1 VKKHAWTIAK
11 GIAAIAVLAAVLSRV
26 NLRELGERMLHL
38 RALDIAILVVV
49 TIAQVAVGVVR
60 WWRLLRRLGERAS
73 FGALFAD
80 TVVGL
85 AYSMFLPTT
94 VGGDVVRSWRA
105 ARRCDEPQHA
115 WSTMIFERIAGLL
128 ALAAGGAF
136 AAIFAVGT
144 LVHIPDLLRWGAV
157 AIAAGML
164 VAFLAASAP
173 LRLLDRLLASRL
185 PAAVARDVRGV
196 ADDLAGPLAS
206 TGARV
211 EALAWSIAYQ
221 VLGILFVVEGAS
233 ALGCPGHAWGIV
245 LGIPLIHVLSMLPI
259 TLGGFGLR
267 EGLFVGVLGQL
278 GIESDVAL
286 GLAAQW
292 LASSVAFAIV
302 GALVGLAS
310 RGTSSVPVDARE
322 AP

>member
-1 VKKHAWTIAK
+1 VTKKHAWTLAK

-26 NLRELGERMLHL
+26 NLRDLGQRMLHL
-38 RALDIAILVVV
+38 QALDVALLVVI
-49 TIAQVAVGVVR
+49 TIVQVAVGVVR
-60 WWRLLRRLGERAS
+60 WWRLLHRLGERAS

-105 ARRCDEPQHA
+105 ARRCDKPQHA

-128 ALAAGGAF
+128 ALASGGAF
-136 AAIFAVGT
+136 AAIFTVGT
-144 LVHIPDLLRWGAV
+144 LVHIPDVLRWLAL
-157 AIAAGML
+157 AIAAAML

-173 LRLLDRLLASRL
+173 LRLLERALASRL

-196 ADDLAGPLAS
+196 ADDLAGPLSSA
-206 TGARV
+206 GARL
-211 EALAWSIAYQ
+211 EALAWSVAYQ
-221 VLGILFVVEGAS
+221 VLGIVFVIEGAH
-233 ALGCPGHAWGIV
+233 ALGDPGHAWAIV
-245 LGIPLIHVLSMLPI
+245 LGIPLIHVLSMIPI

-267 EGLFVGVLGQL
+267 EGLFVGVLGEL
-278 GIESDVAL
+278 GIASDVAL

-292 LASSVAFAIV
+292 LASSIGFAIV
-302 GALVGLAS
+302 GALVSLAS
-310 RGTSSVPVDARE
+310 RGSSSVPVEE